1 MIDYDRLAIQTLPG
15 LLLERVRRTP
25 DQVAY
30 RSKELGVYRETTWR
44 QLADRV
50 AAVALAL
57 RARGL
62 APNQTVAIMGDPCS
76 EWTISD
82 LAAQAAGA
90 VTYGIYPTSS
100 PSELRYL
107 LQHGGARF
115 LVAEDQEHLDKA
127 LAVWLEC
134 PALQAVFVIDTRA
147 LFIYQDPRV
156 VPFKTLEV
164 EGQKHLASEPS
175 ALADLAAR
183 VRAGDPATIVYT
195 SGTSAA
201 PKGVVLVHGR
211 HIAAAANIL
220 GHYPVLTEGQHRV
233 VAFLPLSHVMGR
245 DASIT
250 LPLIADIVPHYP
262 EDVEAV
268 VENFFEVA
276 PTFIFTVPR
285 YLQKIASHLLVALDA
300 TSTFKRAAYRAAM
313 VIGRASVRKRWEGK
327 APLREDQ
334 ERNVPR
340 SIAPGRQKPDSVQV
354 CTQ

>member
-1 MIDYDRLAIQTLPG
+1 MGAPRQRGEMIDYDRLARQTLPG

-30 RSKELGVYRETTWR
+30 RAKELGIYRESTWR

-62 APNQTVAIMGDPCS
+62 APGETVAIMGDPCP
-76 EWTISD
+76 EWTVAD
-82 LAAQAAGA
+82 LAVQAAGA

-100 PSELRYL
+100 PGELSYL
-107 LQHGGARF
+107 LQHGDARF

-127 LAVWLEC
+127 LAVWSDC
-134 PALQAVFVIDTRA
+134 PRLQAVFVVDTRA
-147 LFIYQDPRV
+147 LFIYQDSRI
-156 VPFKTLEV
+156 VPFQTLEA
-164 EGQKHLASEPS
+164 EGRKRLATEPD

-183 VRAGDPATIVYT
+183 VHPEDPATIVYT

-201 PKGVVLVHGR
+201 PKGVLLLHGR
-211 HIAAAANIL
+211 HIAAAANVL
-220 GHYPVLTEGQHRV
+220 GHYPLLTQGQHRV

-245 DASIT
+245 DATIT
-250 LPLIADIVPHYP
+250 LPLIADLVPHYP

-276 PTFIFTVPR
+276 PTFVFTVPR

-327 APLREDQ
+327 
-334 ERNVPR
+334 
-340 SIAPGRQKPDSVQV
+340 
-354 CTQ
+354 